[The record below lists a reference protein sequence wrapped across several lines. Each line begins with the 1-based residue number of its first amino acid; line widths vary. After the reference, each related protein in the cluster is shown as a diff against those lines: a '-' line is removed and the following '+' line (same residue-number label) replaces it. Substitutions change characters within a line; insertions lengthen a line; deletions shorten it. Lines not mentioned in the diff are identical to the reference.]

1 MLRLWVYKL
10 ILQGNQTNDFLKE
23 YKPNLH
29 FAKSLFLLFLADSH
43 VTATNNGPVVW
54 ILNHYAGSRIHGM
67 EYRHYYLARH
77 FRQMGLRPVI
87 VCASFH
93 HLQTKRPEGRRAEVD
108 GIPYVWIKTCRY
120 EGNGLGRVANMAG
133 YSLRLACK
141 RLKELPRPEVVIAS
155 SPHLFAALNGH
166 RFAKRYK
173 AKFIFEVR
181 DLWPLSVQELGGYSS
196 RHPFIR
202 AMAWTQRFAYEHC
215 DVTVSLCPGAK
226 EYMVAHG
233 LDEKKFVHIPNGF
246 DLEAARRNVDDL
258 PETHAGVI
266 DRLKR
271 EGKRIVLYS
280 GNHGIANALEH
291 VVAAAELLKDE
302 TGIHF
307 LLVGQGPEKPALE
320 ESAREAGLQN
330 VTFLPSVTRSQ
341 MPALTREADLGYIGL
356 QKKDLFK
363 YGVSPNKLF
372 EYMAAGLPVIFA
384 IDTSYDKVSEARCGF
399 SIPAEDPQ
407 ALADVVRK
415 IRQMP
420 RDQLAEMGNRGRQYV
435 QRMHTY
441 KVLAR
446 QYVSLF

>member
-1 MLRLWVYKL
+1 
-10 ILQGNQTNDFLKE
+10 
-23 YKPNLH
+23 
-29 FAKSLFLLFLADSH
+29 
-43 VTATNNGPVVW
+43 VTTTNNGPVVW

-77 FRQMGLRPVI
+77 FRRMGLRPVI

-93 HLQTKRPEGRRAEVD
+93 HLQTKRPEALRAEVD

-120 EGNGLGRVANMAG
+120 EGNGLGRVVNMAG
-133 YSLRLACK
+133 YSLRLAWK
-141 RLKELPRPEVVIAS
+141 RLKELPQPDVVIAS
-155 SPHLFAALNGH
+155 SPHPFAALNGR
-166 RFAKRYK
+166 RFARKYK

-181 DLWPLSVQELGGYSS
+181 DLWPLSVQELGGYTS

-202 AMAWTQRFAYEHC
+202 LMARTERFAYEHC

-233 LDEKKFVHIPNGF
+233 LDENKFVHIPNGF
-246 DLEAARRNVDDL
+246 DLEGAQRNVDDL

-266 DRLKR
+266 ASLKR
-271 EGKRIVLYS
+271 EGKLIVLYS

-291 VVAAAELLKDE
+291 VVAAAGLLKDE
-302 TGIHF
+302 PGVHF

-320 ESAREAGLQN
+320 ESARRAGLQN
-330 VTFLPSVTRSQ
+330 VTFLPPVTRAQ

-372 EYMAAGLPVIFA
+372 EYMAAGLPVVFA
-384 IDTSYDKVSEARCGF
+384 IDTPYDKVAEARCGF
-399 SIPAEDPQ
+399 SIPAEAPQ
-407 ALADVVRK
+407 ALADIVKR

-420 RDQLAEMGNRGRQYV
+420 RDRLAEMGDRGRQYV
-435 QRMHTY
+435 RRMHTY
-441 KVLAR
+441 EVLAR

>member
-1 MLRLWVYKL
+1 
-10 ILQGNQTNDFLKE
+10 
-23 YKPNLH
+23 
-29 FAKSLFLLFLADSH
+29 
-43 VTATNNGPVVW
+43 VTATDNGPVVW

-77 FRQMGLRPVI
+77 FKQMGLRPVI
-87 VCASFH
+87 LCASFH
-93 HLQTKRPEGRRAEVD
+93 HLLTKRPESMRAEVD

-120 EGNGLGRVANMAG
+120 EGNGLGRVINMAE
-133 YSLRLACK
+133 YSLRLALA
-141 RLKELPRPEVVIAS
+141 RLKELPRPDVVIAS
-155 SPHLFAALNGH
+155 SPHPFVALNGR
-166 RFAKRYK
+166 RFARKYK
-173 AKFIFEVR
+173 AKFVFEVR
-181 DLWPLSVQELGGYSS
+181 DLWPLSVQELGGYSP

-202 AMAWTQRFAYEHC
+202 VMARAERFAYEHC

-233 LDEKKFVHIPNGF
+233 LDAKKFVHIPNGF
-246 DLEAARRNVDDL
+246 DPEAARRNVDEL
-258 PETHAGVI
+258 PELHATVI
-266 DRLKR
+266 GNLQ
-271 EGKRIVLYS
+271 EQGKRIVLYG

-302 TGIHF
+302 SRIHF
-307 LLVGQGPEKPALE
+307 LLVGQGPEKAALQ
-320 ESAREAGLQN
+320 ESVRRAELKN
-330 VTFLPSVTRSQ
+330 ITFLPPVTRSQ

-372 EYMAAGLPVIFA
+372 EYMAAGLPIIFA
-384 IDTSYDKVSEARCGF
+384 IDTPYDKVSEARCGF

-407 ALADVVRK
+407 ALADVLCK

-420 RDQLAEMGNRGRQYV
+420 CDRLAEMGNRARQYV
-435 QRMHTY
+435 QRTHTY
-441 KVLAR
+441 DVLAR

>member
-1 MLRLWVYKL
+1 
-10 ILQGNQTNDFLKE
+10 
-23 YKPNLH
+23 
-29 FAKSLFLLFLADSH
+29 
-43 VTATNNGPVVW
+43 
-54 ILNHYAGSRIHGM
+54 M

-77 FRQMGLRPVI
+77 FRQMGWRPVI

-93 HLQTKRPEGRRAEVD
+93 HLQTKRPERLRAEVD

-120 EGNGLGRVANMAG
+120 EGNGLGRVVNMAG

-141 RLKELPRPEVVIAS
+141 GLKRQPQPDVVIAS
-155 SPHLFAALNGH
+155 SPHPFAALNG
-166 RFAKRYK
+166 RRLAREYK

-181 DLWPLSVQELGGYSS
+181 DLWPLSVQELGGYSP

-202 AMAWTQRFAYEHC
+202 AMAWTERFAYEHC

-246 DLEAARRNVDDL
+246 DLEAAQQSADDL

-266 DRLKR
+266 GRLKR
-271 EGKRIVLYS
+271 EGKRIVLYG

-291 VVAAAELLKDE
+291 VVAAAELLKE
-302 TGIHF
+302 EAGVHF
-307 LLVGQGPEKPALE
+307 LLVGQGPEKTALQ
-320 ESAREAGLQN
+320 ESARRVGLRN
-330 VTFLPSVTRSQ
+330 VTFLPPVTRSQ
-341 MPALTREADLGYIGL
+341 MPALTRAADLGYIGL

-384 IDTSYDKVSEARCGF
+384 IDTPYDKVSEARCGF

-407 ALADVVRK
+407 ALAELARE
-415 IRQMP
+415 IRRMP
-420 RDQLAEMGNRGRQYV
+420 RERLAAMGDRGRQYV
-435 QRMHTY
+435 QRRHAY
-441 KVLAR
+441 EVLAR
-446 QYVSLF
+446 QYMSLF